1 MVSGSVRPDARQH
14 AIREG
19 TRRDIVDMLV
29 LRDTSFHGRLDCL
42 DFLKRVWPLDE
53 MPSQDSRFQTA
64 TADIATHVHFGDWDD
79 AHLLLER
86 LNLARDADARFMRFI
101 EMVVHPL
108 VVPDETEALSLVEA
122 VNSHLER
129 DGFHLMETDRIS
141 GKPAFGVRAVSFV
154 RPTPEPTLWEKVD
167 RQVASM
173 RDQLS
178 RAESELEFQAVGHR
192 GREVMISLA
201 QAVIAPADAAGEDG
215 ETPSPTDAARL
226 LDAYI
231 GKALPGHGNEAL
243 RKAVRAVVKATSAVL
258 HDRGATH
265 KDAALAAELVS
276 SSVYLVHILSGEAS
290 GPGVSLDSDLRQSAG
305 RAQDA

>member
-1 MVSGSVRPDARQH
+1 MVSPSGPPDQPRN

-53 MPSQDSRFQTA
+53 MPSQDSRFKTA
-64 TADIATHVHFGDWDD
+64 TADIATHVRFGDWDD

-86 LNLARDADARFMRFI
+86 LSLARDADDRFMRFI

-108 VVPDETEALSLVEA
+108 VVPDETEAVSLVRA
-122 VNSHLER
+122 VNGHLEG
-129 DGFHLMETDRIS
+129 DGFHLVETDRIS
-141 GKPAFGVRAVSFV
+141 GKPAFGVRTVSFV

-173 RDQLS
+173 REQLR
-178 RAESELEFQAVGHR
+178 RAAWEVEYQAVGHR

-201 QAVIAPADAAGEDG
+201 QAVIAPADAAGENG
-215 ETPSPTDAARL
+215 EPPSRTDAARL

-231 GKALPGHGNEAL
+231 GKTLPGRGNEDL
-243 RKAVRAVVKATSAVL
+243 RRAVRAVVKATSAVV

-276 SSVYLVHILSGEAS
+276 ASVYLVHILSVEAS
-290 GPGVSLDSDLRQSAG
+290 GPGVSVDSDHQSAG
-305 RAQDA
+305 RA

>member
-1 MVSGSVRPDARQH
+1 MVSGNGPPYQRRN

-29 LRDTSFHGRLDCL
+29 LRDTSYHGILDWL

-53 MPSQDSRFQTA
+53 MPSEDHRFETA
-64 TADIATHVHFGDWDD
+64 TGDITTHMHFEDWDD
-79 AHLLLER
+79 AELLLDR
-86 LNLARDADARFMRFI
+86 LKLAGDADEQFMRFI
-101 EMVVHPL
+101 ENVVHPL
-108 VVPDETEALSLVEA
+108 VIPDEAEVVSLVA
-122 VNSHLER
+122 VINGHLER
-129 DGFHLMETDRIS
+129 DGFHLVETDRIS

-167 RQVASM
+167 QQVASM
-173 RDQLS
+173 RDQLR

-201 QAVIAPADAAGEDG
+201 QTVIAPTDAAGDDG
-215 ETPSPTDAARL
+215 ELPSRADAARL

-231 GKALPGHGNEAL
+231 GNALPGRGNEAL
-243 RKAVRAVVKATSAVL
+243 RKAVRAVVQATSAVL

-290 GPGVSLDSDLRQSAG
+290 GPGVSLDSNLHESAG